1 MSQRTTDRDAGVV
14 SPLLQ
19 QVLDYRQAV
28 EREREAENFHPDAQA
43 LFPFM
48 LAVARLAAR
57 ANSRGNSHD

>member
-1 MSQRTTDRDAGVV
+1 MSRGTAEMEARVV
-14 SPLLQ
+14 SSLLQ
-19 QVLDYRQAV
+19 QVLDYRQAI

-57 ANSRGNSHD
+57 ADSPGSSRD

>member
-1 MSQRTTDRDAGVV
+1 MRRRTTDRDAGVV

-28 EREREAENFHPDAQA
+28 ERELEAENFHPDALA

-57 ANSRGNSHD
+57 ADSGEGRHG